1 MNCISQPS
9 LDEGQL
15 VSYIDGGAD
24 DSVVTHIAQCPYCQ
38 NRVGQLARL
47 QNRLRARL
55 FRAHCPSAMQLG
67 DYHLGLLPA
76 SQALMVAQHV
86 RGCPHCRRE
95 VQQLG
100 MYLKDLQ
107 SPIGVVEAIQV
118 LVAKLVNGSS
128 ETGLH
133 SMTPALRG
141 HRKGPLQFAAEG
153 VLIVLD
159 ILPASEGKMNI
170 LGQLAADNQDNWT
183 GAQVE
188 LRQGDMIQ
196 FSTQVDDLGAF
207 RAENIPSGLKELR
220 ITPESKSIVVVSNF
234 EL

>member
-15 VSYIDGGAD
+15 VRYIDGGAD
-24 DSVVTHIAQCPYCQ
+24 DSVVAHIAQCRYCQ
-38 NRVGQLARL
+38 SRAEQLARL
-47 QNRLRARL
+47 QNRLQARL
-55 FRAHCPSAMQLG
+55 FRAHCPSSVELG

-86 RGCPHCRRE
+86 RGCPHCRQE
-95 VQQLG
+95 VEQLG
-100 MYLKDLQ
+100 IYLKDLA
-107 SPIGVVEAIQV
+107 SPVGVVEAIQV
-118 LVAKLVNGSS
+118 LVAKLVSGPG

-133 SMTPALRG
+133 SLTPALRG
-141 HRKGPLQFAAEG
+141 HTKGPLQFAAEG

-159 ILPASEGKMNI
+159 VEPASEGKMNI
-170 LGQLAADNQDNWT
+170 LGQVAGDNQDGWT

-188 LRQGDMIQ
+188 LRQGDLIQ
-196 FSTQVDDLGAF
+196 FATQVDDLGAF
-207 RAENIPSGLKELR
+207 RAENIASGLTELR
-220 ITPESKSIVVVSNF
+220 ITPESKSVVVVSSF